1 MSANFKRKRT
11 SQLSESD
18 IDYKNIPL
26 LKEYINEVGKIVPRR
41 ITGASTSVQREL
53 ARAVKQARFIGLLP
67 YCDNHK

>member
-26 LKEYINEVGKIVPRR
+26 LKEYISEVGKIVPRR
-41 ITGASTSVQREL
+41 ITGTSTSVQREL
-53 ARAVKQARFIGLLP
+53 ARAIKQARFIGLLP